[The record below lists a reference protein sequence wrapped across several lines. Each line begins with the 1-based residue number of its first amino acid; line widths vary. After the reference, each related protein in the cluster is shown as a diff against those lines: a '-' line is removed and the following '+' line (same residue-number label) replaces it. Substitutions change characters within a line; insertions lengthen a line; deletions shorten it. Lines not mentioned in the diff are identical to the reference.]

1 MEDSLPTYKVF
12 RSTPTLRIDDG
23 KPQITVSQLT
33 KHLLQLKTDKVNND
47 NINARHLGSKGL
59 LLNQSG
65 SKLSSKSFLN
75 TVEKFWKTKG
85 SSEISNN
92 RLVQPEDPFKPESS
106 SSSRSNTSLITGFLE
121 NLKKK
126 NKNRLIIAQLNT
138 NSSKK
143 QFGFLSS
150 HIFEYVDI
158 LLLSE
163 TKLDDSFPTAQ

>member
-1 MEDSLPTYKVF
+1 MEDSLPTYRAF